1 MKIFIWGMGLI
12 GASLALALRRNGH
25 EICGAVR
32 SVKSREALKRMGF
45 DRVTTDESEALQ
57 MLRDCEMLA
66 LGLNVNDCF
75 RIMDLVL
82 ADKALAKQLILFD
95 MCSTKVDICKY
106 AERHSPA
113 ANFVGTHPMAGKE
126 KQGPEAADAE
136 LFSGQAVFIT
146 TLPGAETAA
155 DKVRD
160 LWLSVNAVTVPIDAA
175 VHDRTMAYVSH
186 GLHLTACLIAD
197 LSAGVFDAALPVS
210 PVAGSYRDMTR
221 IAMSS
226 GEMWQS
232 ITDTNREN
240 IADWLLQLSVRSAE
254 LAQEIRAGKAD
265 VKKLFAD
272 AERERKKLMRT

>member
-12 GASLALALRRNGH
+12 GASLALALREKGH
-25 EICGAVR
+25 LISGAVR
-32 SVKSREALKRMGF
+32 SAQSREALRRLGF
-45 DRVTTDESEALQ
+45 DRVTTDEADALK
-57 MLRDCEMLA
+57 MLGECDMLA

-75 RIMDLVL
+75 RILDLVF
-82 ADKALAKQLILFD
+82 ADKVLAKKLIVFD
-95 MCSTKVDICKY
+95 MCSTKAEICEY
-106 AERHSPA
+106 AKRHHA
-113 ANFVGTHPMAGKE
+113 TVNFVGTHPMAGKE

-136 LFSGQAVFIT
+136 LFSGQTVFIT

-155 DKVRD
+155 GKVSN
-160 LWLSVNAVTVPIDAA
+160 LWRSVDALTVPIDAA

-197 LSAGVFDAALPVS
+197 LSGKVFDPEMPVS

-240 IADWLLQLSVRSAE
+240 IAAWLTQLSERSAK
-254 LAQEIRAGKAD
+254 LAQEIRDGKAD
-265 VKKLFAD
+265 VRKLFAD
-272 AERERKKLMRT
+272 AELVRGKFMRT